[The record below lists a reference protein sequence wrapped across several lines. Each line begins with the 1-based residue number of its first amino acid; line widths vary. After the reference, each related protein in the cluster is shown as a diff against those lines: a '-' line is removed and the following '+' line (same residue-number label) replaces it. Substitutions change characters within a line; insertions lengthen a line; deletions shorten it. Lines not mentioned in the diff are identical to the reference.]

1 MNYLEEIERSD
12 NLIKN
17 IIEQPYQQL
26 FNYLSKELNAIATE
40 TQMQEIERIIL
51 KK

>member
-1 MNYLEEIERSD
+1 MIT
-12 NLIKN
+12 K
-17 IIEQPYQQL
+17 YQDL
-26 FNYLSKELNAIATE
+26 FDYLSNELNVIATE